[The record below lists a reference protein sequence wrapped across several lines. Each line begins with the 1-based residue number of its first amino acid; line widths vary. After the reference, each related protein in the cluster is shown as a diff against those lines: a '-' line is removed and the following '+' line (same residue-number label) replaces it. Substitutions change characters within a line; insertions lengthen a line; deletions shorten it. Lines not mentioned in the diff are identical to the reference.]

1 MWLFLLL
8 LQLYL
13 QLLGGNSFFCLRDV
27 KLVLEFYIGEPALQH
42 LLHFKNDIDV
52 FAPEKEGKTAYV
64 EEKETQKEGEESLF
78 EREGTKLAAI
88 LPEYLCVSCLRL
100 IGEIKFKS

>member
-1 MWLFLLL
+1 MRLFLLL
-8 LQLYL
+8 LQFYL

-27 KLVLEFYIGEPALQH
+27 KLVLEFYVGEPALQH

-52 FAPEKEGKTAYV
+52 FAPEKGGKTAYV
-64 EEKETQKEGEESLF
+64 EEKETQNEGEESLF
-78 EREGTKLAAI
+78 KRQGMELATI
-88 LPEYLCVSCLRL
+88 LPTYLCISCLRL